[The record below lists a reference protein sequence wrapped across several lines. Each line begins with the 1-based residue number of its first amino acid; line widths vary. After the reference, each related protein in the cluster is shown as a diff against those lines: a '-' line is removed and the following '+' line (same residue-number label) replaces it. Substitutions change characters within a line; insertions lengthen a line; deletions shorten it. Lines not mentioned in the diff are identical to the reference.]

1 MKQNLKKTSK
11 YFSYIL
17 RHAPESIGLE
27 LDEQGWASID
37 ELIKLTTDFELTP
50 MLIQTVVETNDK
62 QRFRLSEDGKRIK
75 ANQGHS
81 IEVDLALTPIE
92 PPEILFHGTA
102 RRFVDAIMKD
112 GLQKMNRHHV
122 HLSESLAVAQSVGE
136 RYGKPVIFHIQA
148 KRMHEQGYVF
158 YKTVNNVWL
167 VNEVPIE
174 FIDVSQS

>member
-1 MKQNLKKTSK
+1 MAQDVKKTSK
-11 YFSYIL
+11 YFSFIL

-27 LDEQGWASID
+27 LDEQGWASVD
-37 ELIKLTTDFELTP
+37 ELMKKTTDFELTP
-50 MLIQTVVETNDK
+50 ALIQTVVETNDK
-62 QRFRLSEDGKRIK
+62 QRFRLSDDGKRIK

-81 IEVDLALTPIE
+81 IKVDLALEPIE

-102 RRFVDAIMKD
+102 TRFKENIMKD

-122 HLSESLAVAQSVGE
+122 HLSESLAVAKSVGE

-148 KRMHEQGYVF
+148 KQMHKQGHLF
-158 YKTVNNVWL
+158 YKTVNHVWL

-174 FIDVSQS
+174 FIDVPQS